1 MVRHKSILGLLDLS
15 PLRGVDRTF
24 SKLALKGGVLMDWEK
39 IKPVFWGAVG
49 GAIVL
54 AIVGF
59 NWGGWVTSGTAVAM
73 AKETAATAVTER
85 LGTICVAQFNRD
97 TAKGQKLIEMKDK
110 DTWEKGRYI
119 DTQSWAIMPGDEK
132 AESGVSDACAK
143 QLSKKS

>member
-1 MVRHKSILGLLDLS
+1 
-15 PLRGVDRTF
+15 
-24 SKLALKGGVLMDWEK
+24 MDWEK
-39 IKPVFWGAVG
+39 IKPVLWGAVG

-73 AKETAATAVTER
+73 AKETAATAVAEH

-97 TAKGQKLIEMKDK
+97 TAKSQKLIEMKDK
-110 DTWEKGRYI
+110 DTWGKGLYI
-119 DTQSWAIMPGDEK
+119 DTQSWAIMPDEK